1 MGGPSY
7 LVRLEIDPGT
17 YTVVAGELLGESLA
31 VLQWQVPGETFW
43 ALSPDTG
50 GPTLITIP

>member
-1 MGGPSY
+1 
-7 LVRLEIDPGT
+7 VRLEIDPAT

-31 VLQWQVPGETFW
+31 VLQWQVPGESFW

-50 GPTLITIP
+50 GPTLVTIP